1 LSAEFRFARA
11 SSWTFFIK
19 VWSGLQQTSQRSRS
33 SSGIS
38 CLPPVAQTHQ
48 GTAQSGYSTDKKG
61 KLHALTKLALPT
73 GKSVVVVGL
82 SQGEFLAP
90 SMVGYFDRRLGIKSP
105 WFTV

>member
-1 LSAEFRFARA
+1 MAYPFGGHPNLA
-11 SSWTFFIK
+11 TYI
-19 VWSGLQQTSQRSRS
+19 VWLKE
-33 SSGIS
+33 
-38 CLPPVAQTHQ
+38 AHQ

-61 KLHALTKLALPT
+61 KLHALTKLAIPT

-90 SMVGYFDRRLGIKSP
+90 SMVGYLDRRLGVKSP